1 MNVQPPTA
9 VLAENDSVV
18 VFDAP
23 KERGAGRYRR
33 RVQLAAELKFPD
45 PGLSSQ
51 VASCARAIPGSSA
64 AAAPNAVVAST
75 AAMRHSR
82 VRFEGR

>member
-1 MNVQPPTA
+1 
-9 VLAENDSVV
+9 VV

-23 KERGAGRYRR
+23 KDAVPVGTVAGA
-33 RVQLAAELKFPD
+33 QLAAELKIPD
-45 PGLSSQ
+45 PGLRSQ

-64 AAAPNAVVAST
+64 AATPNAVVAST